1 MIYKFIADKLRLR
14 LNSPYVAVGSAIP
27 AEKVLATEFGVAR
40 MTLRKA
46 IDLLV
51 SEGLLERRHG
61 SGTYVSGKDIC
72 HETSSLTG
80 LAEVL
85 RLQGKEVISKVL
97 AFELIAA
104 PPAVASQLRI
114 NSGERL
120 FFSRRLR
127 YVDEKLLMLEESY
140 MPVKTFPDLTL
151 AHLEKSKFDYIEQEC
166 GIVLEGNYE
175 SLSPVLSDKR
185 LSHLMNIAEKTL
197 LLRVDSLSYSNT
209 GAFINYAV
217 MYRNTYDYQVNYHLR
232 RTGLSD

>member
-1 MIYKFIADKLRLR
+1 VIYKFIADKLRLR
-14 LNSPYVAVGSAIP
+14 LNSPFVAVGSAIP

-51 SEGLLERRHG
+51 REGLLERRHG
-61 SGTYVSGKDIC
+61 SGTYVSAKDIS
-72 HETSSLTG
+72 HETSSLIG

-104 PPAVASQLRI
+104 PPAIADQLRI

-140 MPVKTFPDLTL
+140 MPVKIFPDLSL

-175 SLSPVLSDKR
+175 SLRPVLSDKR
-185 LSHLMNIAEKTL
+185 LSHLMDIAEKTL

-209 GAFINYAV
+209 GSFINYAV
-217 MYRNTYDYQVNYHLR
+217 MYRNTHDYQVNYHLR
-232 RTGLSD
+232 RTG